1 MRLTARQVRRFS
13 PYSRFPARRG
23 RNHYKTLR
31 EMLLFA
37 PAEELEPLGLFLARG
52 IAMIGAFDTPYNLD
66 RHCQALSERFGP
78 EAVLPFWLQALHY
91 QKRDAEAVAR
101 AGEAAAQMPHSA
113 LIQAQ
118 LVQSLFLIGRVA
130 EASRHLR
137 TAFDTLMQGPE
148 RLRRTTVEM
157 LIELGMTDWLK
168 AQPGI
173 AGEFPQIARAGAF
186 GPVRDDIAV
195 LCISLRS
202 AGARLKAVR
211 YAARGAG
218 RFTPVEG
225 VYGRDLPLSAIDVLT
240 HGRSAAMTASEVGC
254 ALSHLRAWEEVA
266 RSCGAQ
272 DYALVLE
279 DDARFI
285 HGPGIGLSETL
296 AAARAAGAGLVF
308 VNSRACE
315 KVRRTEPH
323 SAVTL
328 FALAQATQG
337 ALRPTNPGW
346 GGDGYLLNGPA
357 AAQLVQLWT
366 RIGIAGA
373 LDWQMYLMC
382 LAPEATENPPDHCR
396 AMAETLRAEAQNWAP
411 VAGYISDTPL
421 IRSRDYG
428 ISSLNLES

>member
-1 MRLTARQVRRFS
+1 MRLTAQQVRRFS

-31 EMLLFA
+31 EMVLFA
-37 PAEELEPLGLFLARG
+37 PAEELEPLGLFLARA

-66 RHCQALSERFGP
+66 RHCTALSARFGP

-91 QKRDAEAVAR
+91 QKRDADAIAR
-101 AGEAAAQMPHSA
+101 ATEAAERMPHSA
-113 LIQAQ
+113 SIQMQ

-130 EASRHLR
+130 DAGRHLR
-137 TAFDTLMQGPE
+137 AAFDTLMQGPE
-148 RLRRTTVEM
+148 RGRRATVEM

-173 AGEFPQIARAGAF
+173 AGQFPQIARATAF
-186 GPVRDDIAV
+186 GPVRDEIDV

-202 AGARLKAVR
+202 AGARLKAAR
-211 YAARGAG
+211 YGARGAG
-218 RFTPVEG
+218 RFTHVEG
-225 VYGRDLPLSAIDVLT
+225 VYGRDLPRSAIDVLT

-254 ALSHLRAWEEVA
+254 TLSHLRAWEEVA
-266 RSCGAQ
+266 RLCGAQ

-296 AAARAAGAGLVF
+296 AAARAAAAGLVF

-315 KVRRTEPH
+315 KVCRTEPH
-323 SAVTL
+323 SEVRL
-328 FALAQATQG
+328 IPLGQATQG
-337 ALRPTNPGW
+337 RLRPTNPGW
-346 GGDGYLLNGPA
+346 GTDGYLLNGPM

-373 LDWQMYLMC
+373 LDWQMCLMC
-382 LAPEATENPPDHCR
+382 LDPDETDPPGHCR
-396 AMAETLRAEAQNWAP
+396 TMAETLRAEALRWTP
-411 VAGYISDTPL
+411 LGGHVSDTPL
-421 IRSRDYG
+421 IRSRDHG